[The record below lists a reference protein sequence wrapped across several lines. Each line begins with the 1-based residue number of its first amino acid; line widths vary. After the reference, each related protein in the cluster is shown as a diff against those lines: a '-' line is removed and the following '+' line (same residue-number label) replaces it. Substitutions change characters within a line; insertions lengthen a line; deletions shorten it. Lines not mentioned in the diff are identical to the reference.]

1 LKANVTRPVPTA
13 GRVYLVGAGPGD
25 PELLTLRAVRLLQ
38 QAHVVVYDHL
48 VSSAVLDFVAPT
60 AERIYAGKRRNEHTM
75 RQENINALLVKLAFE
90 GKQVVR
96 LKGGD
101 PFIFGRG
108 GEELEALAKHGIAFE
123 VVPGVTAAAGVSSY
137 AGIPLTHRDY
147 AQSCIFVTGH
157 LKDGTA
163 DLDWPSLVR
172 LHQTVVIYMGLGG
185 LAEICHQ
192 MMAHGASAEL
202 PIAVVQDGSIA
213 TQKVITGTLS
223 NMPRR
228 VAQAGLESPCLTI
241 IGEVVKLH
249 AALAWFKPPIAIKPQ

>member
-1 LKANVTRPVPTA
+1 MKANVTRPVPTA

-48 VSSAVLDFVAPT
+48 VSNAVLDFVAPT

-75 RQENINALLVKLAFE
+75 RQENINALLVKLALE

-123 VVPGVTAAAGVSSY
+123 VVPGVTAASGVSSY

-163 DLDWPSLVR
+163 DLDWPSLIR

-213 TQKVITGTLS
+213 TQKVIIGTLS